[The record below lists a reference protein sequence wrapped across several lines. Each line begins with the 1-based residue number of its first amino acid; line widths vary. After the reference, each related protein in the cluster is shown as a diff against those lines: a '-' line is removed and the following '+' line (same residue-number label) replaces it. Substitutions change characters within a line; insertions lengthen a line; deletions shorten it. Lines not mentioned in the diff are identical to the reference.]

1 MPTTAPPR
9 APRLAEPAAQP
20 MSAPAPTPAAVVP
33 TSNAPAPAGSNDER
47 EAGSMRREHTRVCDS
62 RNPHGLAEIAE
73 PCTLA
78 GMHVETLGS
87 GPRLVLVHGSV
98 GNGAVTWSEQR
109 PLAERF
115 TLVVVD
121 RPGYPPNSPLE
132 RIDFEEQ
139 ADEIADLLEPGDHLV
154 GHSYGGVISLLAAA
168 RKVPRSLT
176 VCEPP
181 AFGVAR
187 GHTAVE
193 EFLARFPEAPGDPR
207 GYLEFFLPLVGSE
220 SSRPPP
226 IPSSSPPARTTP
238 RSTRSATSSRS
249 GSARSAPCYQ
259 APVIRSR
266 ARPAST
272 TFSPSSSRVRSSV
285 LAEKLLEALVPT
297 LVGRPPRSELV
308 LLARVRV
315 GAVLEP

>member
-1 MPTTAPPR
+1 
-9 APRLAEPAAQP
+9 
-20 MSAPAPTPAAVVP
+20 
-33 TSNAPAPAGSNDER
+33 
-47 EAGSMRREHTRVCDS
+47 MRREHTRVCDS

-220 SSRPPP
+220 IKLPDPLPPDLEAGARAALAERPPHEAQ
-226 IPSSSPPARTTP
+226 IPLDELAAAPYSKLVTSGAHNAAFDAVCDVLEERLGAKRAVLPGAGHSIP
-238 RSTRSATSSRS
+238 R
-249 GSARSAPCYQ
+249 APG
-259 APVIRSR
+259 
-266 ARPAST
+266 
-272 TFSPSSSRVRSSV
+272 FNDV
-285 LAEKLLEALVPT
+285 LAEFLTRA
-297 LVGRPPRSELV
+297 
-308 LLARVRV
+308 
-315 GAVLEP
+315 